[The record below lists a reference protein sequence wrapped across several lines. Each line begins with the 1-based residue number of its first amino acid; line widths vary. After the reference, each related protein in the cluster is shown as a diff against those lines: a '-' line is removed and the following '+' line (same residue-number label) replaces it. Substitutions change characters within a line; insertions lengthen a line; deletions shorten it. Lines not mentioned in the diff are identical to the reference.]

1 MWRAAAYTPRMYVYD
16 MALAGTVIGD
26 TREIARGLRDRDVA
40 LLQMLVEEYQ
50 DRLVRYLVYVTG
62 RRDDV
67 DDLVQETW
75 LRVMER
81 GRSYDGRSR
90 FEPWLFTV
98 ARHLAIDA
106 LRRRRE
112 VSLDAEADGRAVVEA
127 PVGWASGRP
136 GLSPFALAARTEDA
150 ERLAGAL
157 EGLQPIYR
165 EALVLRFLEDMS
177 LQEVAEVVGSPV
189 ATVAA
194 RIYRGLATLRSQ
206 MEEKHES

>member
-1 MWRAAAYTPRMYVYD
+1 MYVYD

-50 DRLVRYLVYVTG
+50 DRLVRYLVYVLG
-62 RRDDV
+62 RRDGV

-81 GRSYDGRSR
+81 GKSYDGRSR

-98 ARHLAIDA
+98 ARHLAIDF

-112 VSLDAEADGRAVVEA
+112 VSFESRRARAAVDGGSRRVLCV
-127 PVGWASGRP
+127 RP
-136 GLSPFALAARTEDA
+136 GAVRH
-150 ERLAGAL
+150 RW
-157 EGLQPIYR
+157 
-165 EALVLRFLEDMS
+165 
-177 LQEVAEVVGSPV
+177 
-189 ATVAA
+189 
-194 RIYRGLATLRSQ
+194 RSRQ
-206 MEEKHES
+206 HRPD